1 MSFLIDKQ
9 GHKDLSLFSSNE
21 KGHSLIN
28 FYDNT
33 KTIGGQLYL
42 HRLMQTPMSDI
53 AFLENRKSEINFFYK
68 LDGCLELSKRQ
79 LDYVEFYLAMR
90 QMPLRNNMVDSLK
103 DYYSNRFGGDG
114 SYYTIKEGIFHLSS
128 LLNNLRDYLSS
139 ITISVAPE
147 SIRKRFARA
156 LKFVSSEPLNGLL
169 NNPPRDY
176 KELKSRRTN
185 QFDNF
190 FRQSGMKDLR
200 YVLDLIYKIDVLQ
213 TLSDFLIDKYFC
225 LPEYVE
231 GRSPVLEV
239 EEFVHP
245 LIEDPV
251 ANSIKHSGLG
261 SLYLI
266 TGPNMSGKSTFLK
279 SIGVLTYCAHLGI
292 PVPAKHMKTSIFDGM
307 FTTINLPDN
316 MNQGLSH
323 FLAEVRRIKDMV
335 SLLEKRNRIIVI
347 LDELFRGTN
356 VKDAYD
362 GTIMI
367 IELLSKIEGPIF
379 FISTHILEAAEK
391 LLHANNIQFLCF
403 ESKIISNEPVY
414 DYKLRTGVSDERVG
428 VQIVLKE
435 GIRDILTSI
444 INKQESENIAVKY

>member
-1 MSFLIDKQ
+1 M
-9 GHKDLSLFSSNE
+9 
-21 KGHSLIN
+21 
-28 FYDNT
+28 
-33 KTIGGQLYL
+33 
-42 HRLMQTPMSDI
+42 
-53 AFLENRKSEINFFYK
+53 
-68 LDGCLELSKRQ
+68 
-79 LDYVEFYLAMR
+79 
-90 QMPLRNNMVDSLK
+90 
-103 DYYSNRFGGDG
+103 
-114 SYYTIKEGIFHLSS
+114 
-128 LLNNLRDYLSS
+128 
-139 ITISVAPE
+139 
-147 SIRKRFARA
+147 
-156 LKFVSSEPLNGLL
+156 SSEPLNGLL

-379 FISTHILEAAEK
+379 SYLPIYLRPQRSFYMPTTYSFYALNQRSYLMSRYT
-391 LLHANNIQFLCF
+391 
-403 ESKIISNEPVY
+403 IIS
-414 DYKLRTGVSDERVG
+414 
-428 VQIVLKE
+428 
-435 GIRDILTSI
+435 
-444 INKQESENIAVKY
+444 

>member
-1 MSFLIDKQ
+1 M
-9 GHKDLSLFSSNE
+9 
-21 KGHSLIN
+21 
-28 FYDNT
+28 
-33 KTIGGQLYL
+33 
-42 HRLMQTPMSDI
+42 
-53 AFLENRKSEINFFYK
+53 
-68 LDGCLELSKRQ
+68 
-79 LDYVEFYLAMR
+79 
-90 QMPLRNNMVDSLK
+90 
-103 DYYSNRFGGDG
+103 
-114 SYYTIKEGIFHLSS
+114 
-128 LLNNLRDYLSS
+128 
-139 ITISVAPE
+139 
-147 SIRKRFARA
+147 
-156 LKFVSSEPLNGLL
+156 SSEPLNGLL

-176 KELKSRRTN
+176 KELKSTRTN

-316 MNQGLSH
+316 MNL
-323 FLAEVRRIKDMV
+323 
-335 SLLEKRNRIIVI
+335 IVI

-379 FISTHILEAAEK
+379 SYLPIYLRPQRSFYMPTTYSFYALNQRSYLMSRYT
-391 LLHANNIQFLCF
+391 
-403 ESKIISNEPVY
+403 IIS
-414 DYKLRTGVSDERVG
+414 
-428 VQIVLKE
+428 
-435 GIRDILTSI
+435 
-444 INKQESENIAVKY
+444 